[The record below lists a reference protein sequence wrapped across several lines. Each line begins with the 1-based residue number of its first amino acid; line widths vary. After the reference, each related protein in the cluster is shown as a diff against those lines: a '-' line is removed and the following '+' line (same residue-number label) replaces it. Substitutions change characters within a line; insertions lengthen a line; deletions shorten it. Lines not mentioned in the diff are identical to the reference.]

1 MNEVFVGHSS
11 PETTLNLP
19 ERIRFLAIDG
29 VIGAGKTSLSRILAK
44 ALGANLVLEQFEDNP
59 FLSNFY
65 RDPKAY
71 AFQTQLFF
79 LLSRVRQFQDA
90 FVQNDLFRHTV
101 VSDYTFE
108 KDRIFALQNL
118 SESELAMYDTVS
130 GSLSKNFPTPDLI
143 VYLQANVSTLL
154 DRIGHRG
161 RSMEKDIDS
170 GYLSE
175 LLERYDHHF
184 WHYTKAPVLII
195 NTNRIDFVH
204 NEKHLAQVLGAIA
217 AAPTQTTYFAPEGG

>member
-1 MNEVFVGHSS
+1 MNDAFLGLS
-11 PETTLNLP
+11 TTEATMKLP

-29 VIGAGKTSLSRILAK
+29 VIGAGKTSLARILSEK
-44 ALGANLVLEQFEDNP
+44 LGSNLVLEQFEENP
-59 FLSNFY
+59 FLANFY
-65 RDPKAY
+65 KNPEAY

-79 LLSRVRQFQDA
+79 LLSRIRQFQDA

-118 SESELAMYDTVS
+118 SESELSMYDSVS
-130 GSLSKNFPTPDLI
+130 GILSKGLPTPDLI
-143 VYLQANVSTLL
+143 VYLQASVSTLL
-154 DRIGHRG
+154 ERIEERG
-161 RSMEKDIDS
+161 RSMEKDIDEK
-170 GYLSE
+170 YLGE

-195 NTNRIDFVH
+195 NTNKIDFVH
-204 NEKHLAQVLGAIA
+204 NEKHLEMVLNAIS
-217 AAPTQTTYFAPEGG
+217 AAPSQTTYFAPEGG